1 MSPPDLASICRQIP
15 LLRDLPIEEFT
26 ITPLAGYTNHTVR
39 LQTETADWVLRIPKP
54 ATDSYIDRAAEAH
67 NQELAADLQLAPTVA
82 WRDESGLSL
91 TPTLAGQ
98 ALQADDL
105 NQAGCLARVAAA
117 IGRLHHSGLRFAG
130 QVNPG
135 ELIERYY
142 QLLPAERQQTLRPRL
157 LQARDQLEWL
167 RERDLP
173 LVASHND
180 LELESLLVDGNHIW
194 MIDWEFSAMASPY
207 WDLATLCNA
216 AQLSESRAREFIQA
230 YCAGDRQMKESVLAV
245 YRNLLMLLSDCWMQA
260 LVPETE

>member
-1 MSPPDLASICRQIP
+1 MNNPDLGSICQQIP
-15 LLRDLPIEEFT
+15 LLRDLRVEDFK

-39 LQTETADWVLRIPKP
+39 LQTGTADWVLRIPKP
-54 ATDSYIDRAAEAH
+54 ATNSYIDRAAEAH
-67 NQELAADLQLAPTVA
+67 NQELAAALKLAPTVA

-98 ALQADDL
+98 AVQADDL
-105 NQAGCLARVAAA
+105 DQSEYLERVAAA

-142 QLLPAERQQTLRPRL
+142 QLLPTERQQALRPRL
-157 LQARDQLEWL
+157 LQARDQLDWL
-167 RERDLP
+167 RDRDLP
-173 LVASHND
+173 RVASHND
-180 LELESLLVDGNHIW
+180 LVLENLLVEGNHIW

-216 AQLSESRAREFIQA
+216 AGLNENRSRDFMQA
-230 YCAGDRQMKESVLAV
+230 YCADDRQMKESVLAV
-245 YRNLLMLLSDCWMQA
+245 YRNLLMLLSDCWMIA